1 MSRQQAMNESH
12 SNESN
17 PTPESERASFEEWAS
32 RSKQIE
38 AERQKAIKALE
49 EEKPSQANLAFLDPK
64 TTKVKG
70 WSKDPD
76 VVAANFERMG
86 NRALIFALGG
96 VGLDLT
102 GYLGSKASTGP
113 EGIILALPSY
123 LSYACLGLAV
133 LMGLVVIG
141 VKLEQLIR
149 RKKKLDLP
157 FWTGLSAVLVVII
170 YVVVKLFLF

>member
-1 MSRQQAMNESH
+1 MNEPH
-12 SNESN
+12 LNEPE
-17 PTPESERASFEEWAS
+17 PTSDSERESFEEWAL

-76 VVAANFERMG
+76 VVAADFERMG
-86 NRALIFALGG
+86 NRALIFAVGG
-96 VGLDLT
+96 VALDLT
-102 GYLGSKASTGP
+102 GYFGSKASTGP
-113 EGIILALPSY
+113 EGMILALPSY
-123 LSYACLGLAV
+123 LSYTCLGLAV
-133 LMGLVVIG
+133 LMGIVVMG
-141 VKLEQLIR
+141 VKLEQAIR

-157 FWTGLSAVLVVII
+157 FWTGVSAILVVVIHVI
-170 YVVVKLFLF
+170 VKFIFS